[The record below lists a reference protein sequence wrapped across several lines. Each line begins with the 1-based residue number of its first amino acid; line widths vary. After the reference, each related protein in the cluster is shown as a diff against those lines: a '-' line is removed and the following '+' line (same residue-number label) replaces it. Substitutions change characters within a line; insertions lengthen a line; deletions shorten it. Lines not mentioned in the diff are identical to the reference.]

1 MNQTN
6 KGLEEVKTQEM
17 LLTEAE
23 VMIIQDVRKL
33 LFGRVEIYISD
44 GKPYRKD
51 VIEQR
56 RITPEEGG
64 NAGVPPRK
72 PSHIE
77 L

>member
-6 KGLEEVKTQEM
+6 KEFKEVKTREV

-23 VMIIQDVRKL
+23 VMIIDDVRKL

-64 NAGVPPRK
+64 NAGVSPRK
-72 PSHIE
+72 PSHVE